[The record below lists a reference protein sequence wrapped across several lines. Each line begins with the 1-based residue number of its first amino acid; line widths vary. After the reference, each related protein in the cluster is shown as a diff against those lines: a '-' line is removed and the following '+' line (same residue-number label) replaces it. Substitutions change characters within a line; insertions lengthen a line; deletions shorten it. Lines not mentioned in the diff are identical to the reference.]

1 MNRIRQHT
9 GDFNF
14 STLFGTIVIYH
25 CFVFSTIVICR
36 CFVFSTIVIYHYF
49 VFSTVSRVVPFAEG
63 FVERLDVGIDPVKI

>member
-14 STLFGTIVIYH
+14 SSLFSTIVIYH
-25 CFVFSTIVICR
+25 

-49 VFSTVSRVVPFAEG
+49 VFSTVSRAVPFAEG
-63 FVERLDVGIDPVKI
+63 FAERLDVGTDPLKIWEPTVRRRGQ